1 MPQLKICLQAS
12 ARKAL
17 RERPRGDQPGFLS
30 TGRRLRTTVY
40 VLSDR
45 LTAPIF
51 RGPGNC
57 INARSLTAL
66 LALPQFSAVS
76 RIKLR
81 LGMLSNGLASP
92 CIRGPVVLRLRSRGM
107 KPYHFDLKGQLHDFR
122 AGGRIAYHC
131 GKLHRVR

>member
-12 ARKAL
+12 ARKAF
-17 RERPRGDQPGFLS
+17 RERLRGD
-30 TGRRLRTTVY
+30 RHRLC

-57 INARSLTAL
+57 INAKSLTAL
-66 LALPQFSAVS
+66 PVLPQSSAVS

-81 LGMLSNGLASP
+81 LGVLSNGLASP

-107 KPYHFDLKGQLHDFR
+107 KLYHFDLKGQLHDFR
-122 AGGRIAYHC
+122 AGGRIAYLC
-131 GKLHRVR
+131 DKLHRVR